1 MLMLTLKPE
10 FRIVTKNYYYSPPRM
25 QLDKFP
31 ILLVSFLLQTKDNY
45 KMRILKTNKQFFDFS
60 VRKMENKMFPCNQ
73 MSVWS

>member
-1 MLMLTLKPE
+1 
-10 FRIVTKNYYYSPPRM
+10 M

-31 ILLVSFLLQTKDNY
+31 ILLVSFLLQTKDDY
-45 KMRILKTNKQFFDFS
+45 KMRILKTNKQFLDFS